1 MQDYTHEI
9 AHKLHKL
16 NHLFENAQN
25 DKILWE
31 EMQILSKSAFDLQD
45 ELLQLLDK
53 HEKTEK
59 DLIKLQ
65 AVFDARELVWDLINK
80 IALREV
86 EVKEKTFK
94 KSTQKSTENTDKKA
108 KK

>member
-1 MQDYTHEI
+1 MEDYTHEI

-16 NHLFENAQN
+16 NHLLEHAQN

-31 EMQILSKSAFDLQD
+31 EMQILSKGAFDLQD
-45 ELLQLLDK
+45 EILQILDTN
-53 HEKTEK
+53 EKIET

-65 AVFDARELVWDLINK
+65 AIFDARELVWDLINK

-94 KSTQKSTENTDKKA
+94 KTTQKPSDKSDKKA

>member
-1 MQDYTHEI
+1 MEDYTHEI

-16 NHLFENAQN
+16 NHLFEHAQN

-45 ELLQLLDK
+45 EILQLLDK
-53 HEKTEK
+53 NEKTEK

-94 KSTQKSTENTDKKA
+94 KSTHTSAEKPIKKV